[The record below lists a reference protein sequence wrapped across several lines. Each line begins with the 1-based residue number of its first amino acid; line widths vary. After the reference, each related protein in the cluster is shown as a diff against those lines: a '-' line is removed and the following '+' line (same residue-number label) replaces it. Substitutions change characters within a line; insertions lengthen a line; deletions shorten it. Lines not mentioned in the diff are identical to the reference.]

1 MEKEVEEKI
10 ISLET
15 KLAYMEDFVNQL
27 QAVSVEHT
35 ETIERLRTENK
46 LLSQNCMKFL
56 TFLKATFQTESRRI
70 IKKFPGCKN
79 SRGFLF

>member
-27 QAVSVEHT
+27 QAVPVANT
-35 ETIERLRTENK
+35 ETIERPRTDNK
-46 LLSQNCMKFL
+46 
-56 TFLKATFQTESRRI
+56 R
-70 IKKFPGCKN
+70 
-79 SRGFLF
+79 